1 MVECSSTLNRS
12 CAHCAET
19 FLPARRDAR
28 YCSNRCRQSAYRRR
42 VTAST
47 AAETRCCDEAQPT
60 PTHPESNA
68 AVERG
73 NTTTKAVTAYN
84 AKAWE
89 AR

>member
-1 MVECSSTLNRS
+1 MVEHSSGFRT
-12 CAHCAET
+12 CAHCGET

-28 YCSNRCRQSAYRRR
+28 YCSNGCRQSAYRKR

-47 AAETRCCDEAQPT
+47 ATAARCCVGAQPT
-60 PTHPESNA
+60 PTHTDSNGA
-68 AVERG
+68 FERG